1 MDLRRC
7 VCLYIASL
15 QAQLR
20 ELQQVAEDLQIKL
33 EEHRRRKHEAD
44 RLKEQTLKAL
54 EAGDSGKCPPLTCRD
69 LVWVHSK
76 QLALSTELLQFVDIV
91 R

>member
-1 MDLRRC
+1 MFLHSYADVRRC
-7 VCLYIASL
+7 VCLCIVPL

-20 ELQQVAEDLQIKL
+20 ELQQAAEDLQIKL

-54 EAGDSGKCPPLTCRD
+54 EAGDGGKCLETFSLP
-69 LVWVHSK
+69 
-76 QLALSTELLQFVDIV
+76 
-91 R
+91 

>member
-1 MDLRRC
+1 MFRLC
-7 VCLYIASL
+7 CLFILIFDVGLVFIATL

-33 EEHRRRKHEAD
+33 EEHRRRKHEAE

-54 EAGDSGKCPPLTCRD
+54 ETRDAGKCRATFN
-69 LVWVHSK
+69 
-76 QLALSTELLQFVDIV
+76 LL
-91 R
+91 

>member
-1 MDLRRC
+1 MLF
-7 VCLYIASL
+7 VPP

-54 EAGDSGKCPPLTCRD
+54 GAGDGGKCHAAFNLP
-69 LVWVHSK
+69 
-76 QLALSTELLQFVDIV
+76 
-91 R
+91 

>member
-1 MDLRRC
+1 MFF
-7 VCLYIASL
+7 SP

-44 RLKEQTLKAL
+44 QLKEQTLKEL
-54 EAGDSGKCPPLTCRD
+54 HAGDSGKGLAILTCLD
-69 LVWVHSK
+69 SV
-76 QLALSTELLQFVDIV
+76 
-91 R
+91 

>member
-1 MDLRRC
+1 MLNVDDVSLR
-7 VCLYIASL
+7 IASL

-33 EEHRRRKHEAD
+33 EEHRRRKNEAD

-54 EAGDSGKCPPLTCRD
+54 EAGDSGKCHAIFNLP
-69 LVWVHSK
+69 WFG
-76 QLALSTELLQFVDIV
+76 LSLF
-91 R
+91 

>member
-1 MDLRRC
+1 MLIYC
-7 VCLYIASL
+7 ICLYCVFS

-44 RLKEQTLKAL
+44 RLKEQKAL
-54 EAGDSGKCPPLTCRD
+54 EAGDSGKCHATF
-69 LVWVHSK
+69 K
-76 QLALSTELLQFVDIV
+76 LL
-91 R
+91 